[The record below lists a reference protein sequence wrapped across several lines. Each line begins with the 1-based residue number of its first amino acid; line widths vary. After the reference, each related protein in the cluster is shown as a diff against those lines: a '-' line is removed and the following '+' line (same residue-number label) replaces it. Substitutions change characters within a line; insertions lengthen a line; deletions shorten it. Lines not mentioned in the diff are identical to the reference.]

1 MFTEGWERER
11 VWKQRSLGSGP
22 SVGSGRGRSE
32 RGGEY
37 KSPRQTRG
45 LHTFQDVLAPPRPS
59 NNGIKAIGPKS
70 AVYWLGDLG
79 QVKLSV
85 PLFPHL

>member
-1 MFTEGWERER
+1 MAHQWARAEGGLNGVESTR
-11 VWKQRSLGSGP
+11 
-22 SVGSGRGRSE
+22 
-32 RGGEY
+32 
-37 KSPRQTRG
+37 SPRQTRG

-79 QVKLSV
+79 QVTLSV
-85 PLFPHL
+85 PQFPHL